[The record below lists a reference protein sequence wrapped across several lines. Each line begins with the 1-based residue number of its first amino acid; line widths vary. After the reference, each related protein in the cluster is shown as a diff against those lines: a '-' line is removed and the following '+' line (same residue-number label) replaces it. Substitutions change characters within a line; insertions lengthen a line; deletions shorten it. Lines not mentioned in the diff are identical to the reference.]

1 MYFSQK
7 PREPEILSW
16 SWVALWVLFI
26 FGSIPLARSV
36 QVAIHG
42 LGAELLFLWTTFLV
56 LLLVVVGLV
65 RASLRGELAFSPIQT
80 AILALIL
87 GVFASLTW
95 ALRAHPEEAF
105 HFVQYGV
112 LSVLLFRALSQRI
125 SDPSIYLA
133 AVTIG
138 FVFGILDELIQWVVP
153 RRYFDLRDIGINLLS
168 VMLIQLGIAAGIR
181 PAFIRGKM
189 SSAGLTLALWGAIV
203 TLALFAL
210 SFTIKTP
217 TL

>member
-1 MYFSQK
+1 
-7 PREPEILSW
+7 
-16 SWVALWVLFI
+16 
-26 FGSIPLARSV
+26 
-36 QVAIHG
+36 
-42 LGAELLFLWTTFLV
+42 
-56 LLLVVVGLV
+56 
-65 RASLRGELAFSPIQT
+65 
-80 AILALIL
+80 
-87 GVFASLTW
+87 
-95 ALRAHPEEAF
+95 
-105 HFVQYGV
+105 
-112 LSVLLFRALSQRI
+112 LFRALSQRI

-189 SSAGLTLALWGAIV
+189 SSSGLTLALWGAIV

>member
-1 MYFSQK
+1 MNFSQK
-7 PREPEILSW
+7 PREPENLSW
-16 SWVALWVLFI
+16 LWVGLWVLFI
-26 FGSIPLARSV
+26 YGSIPLARSV
-36 QVAIHG
+36 QVATYG
-42 LGAELLFLWTTFLV
+42 LGAKMLFLWITFSCAVACCRLAGPRE
-56 LLLVVVGLV
+56 LARRVGLV
-65 RASLRGELAFSPIQT
+65 AYPNGHSG
-80 AILALIL
+80 LIL
-87 GVFASLTW
+87 GVLASLTW
-95 ALRAHPEEAF
+95 ALRASPEEAF

-112 LSVLLFRALSQRI
+112 LSFLLFRALSQRI

-189 SSAGLTLALWGAIV
+189 SSSGLTLALWGAIV